1 MRLVPFDK
9 AHLLQI
15 TPQVRQANTDLSGDW
30 IHGPAWTVFDGDTVQ
45 AIGGFLLQWEGRF
58 LAWAIIGE
66 GANMRALTR
75 IARGV
80 VDGFSVRRIEAT
92 IDVSFRQAAKWVSI
106 LGFQF
111 EGVLRCAGLNGEDF
125 AMYSK
130 VVR

>member
-1 MRLVPFDK
+1 MDLVAVSK
-9 AHLLQI
+9 AHLSLI
-15 TPQVRQANTDLSGDW
+15 APQARQARTDLSGDW
-30 IHGPAWTVFDGDTVQ
+30 ISGPAWTVLDRNVVQ
-45 AIGGFLLQWEGRF
+45 AVGGFVLQWDGRF
-58 LAWAIIGE
+58 LAWAIIAE

-80 VDGFSVRRIEAT
+80 LEGFLVRRIEAT
-92 IDVSFRQAAKWVSI
+92 VDVQFRQATKWVSM